1 MINTGVDIEK
11 LKKYGTKD
19 IEVTADNIT
28 ELHEC
33 DFLDFKKQWH
43 DDNSELLYD
52 ILCLCNSISD
62 VKKRYLIFGI
72 KENSKTKFKTYYTV
86 SENIGRKTDEEIE
99 ILLREFFYQ
108 APRVSISQLNV
119 SGQIIDV
126 LEIIPDSAAL
136 PYHLQKECKYKNAD
150 KSNIIKNNKDKTIQR
165 NTIYARN
172 GSTNFPKN
180 EGIPHYYIEQLF
192 AIKHGQH
199 LTTRERGFIYLND
212 IEQWID
218 NGNDGIFY
226 DKDCAYKI
234 VNIDDEANI
243 VNLNE
248 VPAYSYV
255 LTDTGLGKDY
265 WESKKNKLNCSIEE
279 HYCNYKIK
287 FMWYN
292 NIIFSFNVVKI
303 LIEHY
308 PTIGDLKVYYL
319 PAHLYQYF
327 EDKQRCKNDIFEMN
341 EYKICRILYNIE
353 NSQGSNDDIL
363 SEINW
368 DFVFFPREYIDNNPW
383 IHEKRE

>member
-43 DDNSELLYD
+43 DDKGELLHD

-62 VKKRYLIFGI
+62 VKERYLIFGI
-72 KENSKTKFKTYYTV
+72 DENPKTKCKKYYTV
-86 SENIGRKTDEEIE
+86 SKNEGRKTDEMVEN
-99 ILLREFFYQ
+99 LLHTYFYI
-108 APRVSISQLNV
+108 APRIFIFQLHIKH
-119 SGQIIDV
+119 SIIDV
-126 LEIIPDSAAL
+126 LKIVPNPAAL
-136 PYHLQKECKYKNAD
+136 PYHLQKEY
-150 KSNIIKNNKDKTIQR
+150 INKQNQVQIQK

-180 EGIPHYYIEQLF
+180 EGIPHYYMEQLF

-212 IEQWID
+212 IKQWID